1 MTSNPPRPARLVR
14 APRLRVLVVIPA
26 WGAVPAAGAFV
37 TTREYALGLAAA
49 GHLVHVVTSGR
60 EPGRRYVEG
69 GVTVWPLQS
78 WRSAVREAR
87 PELVVSH
94 HGDRRAVRLV
104 AELPRRVRRLLMV
117 HGMSPRLELGR
128 PDLAWFPSRAC
139 ADHYPYRGPA
149 VVLPPP
155 VDPARYRTTP
165 GELVTLNGTTAAK
178 GADVLAA
185 IAEELPERGF
195 LAVRTPWHEEVPLPP
210 NVTVIDRTEPAAVYA
225 RTRLLL
231 MPSVTESWGRVG
243 VEAMLSGIPVLA
255 SPLPGIREALGEA
268 AVYLPREDAGAWVAA
283 VRALDDE
290 AAYAAASARALEHT
304 AGVDYAADLD
314 SFERACTDLVHP
326 RRTTRAPARP
336 ATSPAAGPAVTVGGD
351 LPQDVE
357 VVAWVH
363 YGVPYRRAGSETML
377 HTMMRAL
384 HQAGRRVLVVCSD
397 MPEAPDTWS
406 VDGVPYAHVP
416 GEHGEAFLRTVAP
429 RVVVTHHDYAPRAI
443 AQARAIGA
451 RSVLLVHSDFDIAAQ
466 GLIARPDLAV
476 YNTEWVLKSLGS
488 RYLEVDQVPRLVV
501 HPPVD
506 PAEHR
511 TPGTGRHVTLVNLN
525 RHKGVDTWHAVARSL
540 PWLPFLGVTG
550 GHGPQ
555 VLTPRPAN
563 TRVIPQTS
571 DMRRDVWAHTRVL
584 LMPSVYESYGLAAV
598 EALAS
603 GLPVIAHPTP
613 GLREALGDA
622 AVFVDRDDTRAWTA
636 TVREVY
642 QATTRRTRLTAAARE
657 RSAFLERQSRTEL
670 AAWVDVIR
678 DLAGREA

>member
-1 MTSNPPRPARLVR
+1 MTSNPPRPRAR
-14 APRLRVLVVIPA
+14 ASRLRVLVVLPA

-49 GHLVHVVTSGR
+49 GHTVHVVTSGR

-78 WRSAVREAR
+78 WRHAVWEAR

-104 AELPRRVRRLLMV
+104 AELPRRVRRVLMV
-117 HGMSPRLELGR
+117 HGMSPRLDLGR

-139 ADHYPYRGPA
+139 ADHYPYTGRA

-155 VDPARYRTTP
+155 VDPGRYRTSP

-185 IAEELPERGF
+185 VAEAMPERRF
-195 LAVRTPWHEEVPLPP
+195 LAVRTPWHEEVPLPR
-210 NVTVIDRTEPAAVYA
+210 NVEVVDRTEPRAVYA

-255 SPLPGIREALGEA
+255 APLPGIREALGEA
-268 AVYLPREDAGAWVAA
+268 AVYVPREDPGAWVDQ
-283 VRALDDE
+283 VLRLDDE
-290 AAYAAASARALEHT
+290 AAYTEASARALEHT
-304 AGVDYAADLD
+304 AGVDYGADLAA
-314 SFERACTDLVHP
+314 FERACTDLVHP
-326 RRTTRAPARP
+326 TPTVRRPVPAPVPARP
-336 ATSPAAGPAVTVGGD
+336 APTPAEVPSR
-351 LPQDVE
+351 VE

-384 HQAGRRVLVVCSD
+384 HQAGVPVAVVCSD
-397 MPEAPDTWS
+397 MPEAPASWH
-406 VDGVPYAHVP
+406 VDGVPYLHAAP
-416 GEHGEAFLRTVAP
+416 EAAEDFLRTSGA
-429 RVVVTHHDYAPRAI
+429 RVVVTHHDYAT
-443 AQARAIGA
+443 RAIGHA
-451 RSVLLVHSDFDIAAQ
+451 RTIGARPVLLVHSDFDIAAQ
-466 GLIARPDLAV
+466 GLLARPDLVV
-476 YNTEWVLKSLGS
+476 YNTEWVLKSLAA

-511 TPGTGRHVTLVNLN
+511 TPATGRHVTLVNLN
-525 RHKGVDTWHAVARSL
+525 RHKGVDTWRAAARAL

-555 VLTPRPAN
+555 VLRPRLAN
-563 TRVIPQTS
+563 TRIIGQTS

-613 GLREALGDA
+613 GLREALGEA
-622 AVFVDRDDTRAWTA
+622 AVFLDRDDHRAWA
-636 TVREVY
+636 PMIRELH
-642 QATTRRTRLTAAARE
+642 QATTRRARLTAAARE
-657 RSAFLERQSRTEL
+657 RSALLERQSRAEL
-670 AAWVDVIR
+670 QAWVDVVR
-678 DLAGREA
+678 GLAARPT

>member
-1 MTSNPPRPARLVR
+1 MTRSRPRPGVSAS
-14 APRLRVLVVIPA
+14 RLRVLVVLPA

-60 EPGRRYVEG
+60 EPGRRYTDG
-69 GVTVWPLQS
+69 GVTVWPLAS
-78 WRSAVREAR
+78 WRTAVQQAR

-94 HGDRRAVRLV
+94 HGDRRAGRLV
-104 AELPRRVRRLLMV
+104 AELPRRVRRILMV

-139 ADHYPYRGPA
+139 ADHYPYQGAA
-149 VVLPPP
+149 VVLAPP
-155 VDPARYRTTP
+155 VDPGRYRT
-165 GELVTLNGTTAAK
+165 GRGGLVTLNGTTAAK

-185 IAEELPERGF
+185 VAERMPERPF

-210 NVTVIDRTEPAAVYA
+210 NVEVVDRTEPVAVYA

-231 MPSVTESWGRVG
+231 MPSQEESWGRVG
-243 VEAMLSGIPVLA
+243 VEAMCSGIPVLA
-255 SPLPGIREALGEA
+255 APLPGVREALGEA
-268 AVYLPREDAGAWVAA
+268 AVYVPREDPGAWVDQ
-283 VRALDDE
+283 VRRLDDE
-290 AAYAAASARALEHT
+290 AAYAEASARALEHT
-304 AGVDYAADLD
+304 ASVDYAADLAA
-314 SFERACTDLVHP
+314 FERACINLVHP
-326 RRTTRAPARP
+326 RRPTRAPARP
-336 ATSPAAGPAVTVGGD
+336 AAPRPATGPAVTVGAD
-351 LPQDVE
+351 LPGDVE
-357 VVAWVH
+357 VAAWVH

-377 HTMMRAL
+377 HAMMRAL

-406 VDGVPYAHVP
+406 VDGVPYAHVQ
-416 GEHGEAFLRTVAP
+416 GEAGEAFLRTTRP

-443 AQARAIGA
+443 TAARTIGA
-451 RSVLLVHSDFDIAAQ
+451 RSVLLVHSDFDVAAQ

-476 YNTEWVLKSLGS
+476 YNTEWVLKSLAD
-488 RYLEVDQVPRLVV
+488 RYLEVDQIPRLVV

-511 TPGTGRHVTLVNLN
+511 APATGRHVTLVNLN
-525 RHKGVDTWHAVARSL
+525 RHKGVDTWRSAARAL

-555 VLTPRPAN
+555 VLTPRLAN
-563 TRVIPQTS
+563 TRIIGQTS
-571 DMRRDVWAHTRVL
+571 DMRRDVWANTRVL
-584 LMPSVYESYGLAAV
+584 VMPSVYESYGLAAV

-603 GLPVIAHPTP
+603 GIPVIAHPTP

-622 AVFVDRDDTRAWTA
+622 GVFLDRDDHRAWPPM
-636 TVREVY
+636 VRELH
-642 QATTRRTRLTAAARE
+642 QATARRARLTAAARE
-657 RSAFLERQSRTEL
+657 RSALLERQSRTEL
-670 AAWVDVIR
+670 RTWVDTLR
-678 DLAGREA
+678 DLATAPT

>member
-1 MTSNPPRPARLVR
+1 MTSSLPRPAR
-14 APRLRVLVVIPA
+14 APRLRVLVVLPA
-26 WGAVPAAGAFV
+26 WGAVPAAGAFI

-49 GHLVHVVTSGR
+49 GHLVHVVTSSR
-60 EPGRRYVEG
+60 DPGRRYTEA

-87 PELVVSH
+87 PELVISH
-94 HGDRRAVRLV
+94 HGDRRAVRMV
-104 AELPRRVRRLLMV
+104 AELPRRVRRILMV

-139 ADHYPYRGPA
+139 ADHYPYQGAA

-155 VDPARYRTTP
+155 VDPARYRTMP

-185 IAEELPERGF
+185 VAERMPERGF
-195 LAVRTPWHEEVPLPP
+195 LAVRTPWHEEVPLPA
-210 NVTVIDRTEPAAVYA
+210 NVEVIDRTEPAAVYA

-255 SPLPGIREALGEA
+255 APLPGIREALGEGA
-268 AVYLPREDAGAWVAA
+268 AYLPREDPDAWVAA
-283 VRALDDE
+283 IRRLDDE
-290 AAYAAASARALEHT
+290 AAYAAAAERARAHT
-304 AGVDYAADLD
+304 SGVDYVADVAA
-314 SFERACTDLVHP
+314 FERACTDLVRP
-326 RRTTRAPARP
+326 TAAARRPAPAPAPAPVRP
-336 ATSPAAGPAVTVGGD
+336 APTLSVPG
-351 LPQDVE
+351 E
-357 VVAWVH
+357 VPSRVQVAAWVH
-363 YGVPYRRAGSETML
+363 FGVPYRRAGSETML

-384 HQAGRRVLVVCSD
+384 HQAGVSVAVVCSN
-397 MPEAPDTWS
+397 MPEAPASWQ
-406 VDGVPYAHVP
+406 VDGVPYLHADA
-416 GEHGEAFLRTVAP
+416 EAAEDFLRTAGP
-429 RVVVTHHDYAPRAI
+429 RVVVTHHDYAARAI
-443 AQARAIGA
+443 GHARTIGA

-466 GLIARPDLAV
+466 GLMARPDLAV
-476 YNTEWVLKSLGS
+476 YNTEWVLKSLAA

-506 PAEHR
+506 PGEHR
-511 TPGTGRHVTLVNLN
+511 APGMGRHVTLVNLN
-525 RHKGVDTWHAVARSL
+525 RDKGVDTWRAAARAL

-555 VLTPRPAN
+555 VLRPRLAN
-563 TRVIPQTS
+563 TRIIGQTS

-584 LMPSVYESYGLAAV
+584 LMPSVYESFGLAAV

-603 GLPVIAHPTP
+603 GIPVIAHPTP

-622 AVFVDRDDTRAWTA
+622 AVFLDRADTRAWTA
-636 TVREVY
+636 MIRELH
-642 QATTRRTRLTAAARE
+642 QATTRRARLTTAARE
-657 RSAFLERQSRTEL
+657 RSALLERQSRAEL
-670 AAWVDVIR
+670 QAWVDVIR
-678 DLAGREA
+678 DLAAG

>member
-1 MTSNPPRPARLVR
+1 MTSTLQRPRAR
-14 APRLRVLVVIPA
+14 APRLRVLIVLPA
-26 WGAVPAAGAFV
+26 WGRVPAAGAFV
-37 TTREYALGLAAA
+37 TTREYARGLAAA

-60 EPGRRYVEG
+60 EPGRRYVED
-69 GVTVWPLQS
+69 GVTVWPLAS
-78 WRSAVREAR
+78 WRAAVREAR

-104 AELPRRVRRLLMV
+104 AELPRRVRRILMV

-139 ADHYPYRGPA
+139 AEHYPYRGPSL
-149 VVLPPP
+149 VLPPP

-165 GELVTLNGTTAAK
+165 GGLVTLNGTTAAK

-185 IAEELPERGF
+185 VAERMPERGF
-195 LAVRTPWHEEVPLPP
+195 LAVRTPWHEEVTLPR
-210 NVTVIDRTEPAAVYA
+210 NVEVVDRTEPRAVYA

-243 VEAMLSGIPVLA
+243 VEAMLSGIPVIA
-255 SPLPGIREALGEA
+255 APLPGIREALGEA
-268 AVYLPREDAGAWVAA
+268 AVYVPREDPDGWVGQ
-283 VRALDDE
+283 VLRLDDE
-290 AAYAAASARALEHT
+290 AAYAEASARALEHT
-304 AGVDYAADLD
+304 AGVDYPADLAA
-314 SFERACTDLVHP
+314 FERACTDIVHP
-326 RRTTRAPARP
+326 RRPARAPARA
-336 ATSPAAGPAVTVGGD
+336 ATPRPAAGAVTVGGD
-351 LPQDVE
+351 LPRDVE
-357 VVAWVH
+357 VAAWVH

-377 HTMMRAL
+377 HAMMRAL

-416 GEHGEAFLRTVAP
+416 GEHGEAFLRTAAP
-429 RVVVTHHDYAPRAI
+429 RTVVTHHDYAPRAI
-443 AQARAIGA
+443 AAARTIGA

-476 YNTEWVLKSLGS
+476 YNTEWVLKSLS
-488 RYLEVDQVPRLVV
+488 ARYLEVDQIPRLVV

-511 TPGTGRHVTLVNLN
+511 TPAMGRHVTLVNLN
-525 RHKGVDTWHAVARSL
+525 RHKGVDTWRAAARAL

-555 VLTPRPAN
+555 VLTPRLAN
-563 TRVIPQTS
+563 TRIIGQTS

-603 GLPVIAHPTP
+603 GIPVIAHPTP
-613 GLREALGDA
+613 GLREALGEA
-622 AVFVDRDDTRAWTA
+622 AVFLDRADTRAWPPMI
-636 TVREVY
+636 RELH
-642 QATTRRTRLTAAARE
+642 QATTRRARLVAAGRA
-657 RSAFLERQSRTEL
+657 RSAALEEQSRAEL
-670 AAWVDVIR
+670 AAWVDVVR
-678 DLAGREA
+678 DLAAGAS

>member
-1 MTSNPPRPARLVR
+1 MSSHTPLARQAR
-14 APRLRVLVVIPA
+14 EPRLRVLVVLPA

-37 TTREYALGLAAA
+37 TTREYVLGLAAS

-87 PELVVSH
+87 PELVISH

-104 AELPRRVRRLLMV
+104 AELPRRVRRILMV
-117 HGMSPRLELGR
+117 HGMSPRRELGR

-139 ADHYPYRGPA
+139 ADHYPYTGRA

-155 VDPARYRTTP
+155 VDPVRYRTTR
-165 GELVTLNGTTAAK
+165 GGLVTLNGTTAAK

-185 IAEELPERGF
+185 VAEAMPDRRF

-255 SPLPGIREALGEA
+255 SPLPGIQEALGEA
-268 AVYLPREDAGAWVAA
+268 AVYLPREDPGSWVAA
-283 VRALDDE
+283 IRGLDE
-290 AAYAAASARALEHT
+290 PAAYTAASAQALEHT
-304 AGVDYAADLD
+304 AGVDYAADLAA
-314 SFERACTDLVHP
+314 FERACSDLVHP
-326 RRTTRAPARP
+326 TAARRPTSASPPAPARP
-336 ATSPAAGPAVTVGGD
+336 ALTPAPEAPSRV
-351 LPQDVE
+351 Q

-384 HQAGRRVLVVCSD
+384 HQAGVSVAVVCSD
-397 MPEAPDTWS
+397 MPEAPASWH
-406 VDGVPYAHVP
+406 VDGVPYLHLDA
-416 GEHGEAFLRTVAP
+416 EAAEDFLRTAGA
-429 RVVVTHHDYAPRAI
+429 RVVVTHHDYAT
-443 AQARAIGA
+443 RAIGHA
-451 RSVLLVHSDFDIAAQ
+451 RTIGARPVLLVHSDFDIAAQ
-466 GLIARPDLAV
+466 GLIAHPDLAV
-476 YNTEWVLKSLGS
+476 YNTQWVLKSLAA
-488 RYLEVDQVPRLVV
+488 RYLEVDQIPRLVI
-501 HPPVD
+501 HPPVN

-511 TPGTGRHVTLVNLN
+511 APATGRHVTLVNLN
-525 RHKGVDTWHAVARSL
+525 RHKGVDTWRAAARAL
-540 PWLPFLGVTG
+540 PRLPFLGVTG

-555 VLTPRPAN
+555 VLTPRLAN
-563 TRVIPQTS
+563 TRIIPQTS
-571 DMRRDVWAHTRVL
+571 DMRRHVWAQTRVL

-603 GLPVIAHPTP
+603 GIPVIAHPTP
-613 GLREALGDA
+613 GLREALADA
-622 AVFVDRDDTRAWTA
+622 AVFLDRSDFRAWKA
-636 TVREVY
+636 MVRELY
-642 QATTRRTRLTAAARE
+642 QATARRGRLVAAARE
-657 RSAFLERQSRTEL
+657 RSALLGQQSRTEL

-678 DLAGREA
+678 DLSARGA